1 MARTLIG
8 VLGATSLV
16 GDILLASETKEIN
29 AADVQFVAFSRHP
42 VGRDVLDKHR
52 VVWRSLQDRVLQK
65 DPRSIEFWICLA
77 PVWVLPDYFSL
88 LQDYGASRVVVLSST
103 SRFTKSE
110 SPDPAERE
118 IAASLVAG
126 ETQLIDWAEAQGIV
140 WIILRPTLIYG
151 YGRDRNI
158 SSIASFIRRFRFFPL
173 CGAAK
178 GLRQPIHA
186 SDVATAC
193 FQALM
198 HTELVNRSYNLSG
211 AETLTYSEMVRRV
224 FDAIGK
230 KPRLLHVSPMAFHL
244 LIALSRLI
252 PRFRDVSLG
261 MVERM
266 NQDLIFNHSDAVRDF
281 SFHPGPFHLHSGDV
295 P

>member
-16 GDILLASETKEIN
+16 GDSLLASETKETLT
-29 AADVQFVAFSRHP
+29 ADVQFVAFSRRP
-42 VGRDVLDKHR
+42 VGRDLQDKR
-52 VVWRSLQDRVLQK
+52 GVIWRSLRDRVLQT
-65 DPRSIEFWICLA
+65 DTQSIEFWICLA
-77 PVWVLPDYFSL
+77 PIWVLPEYFSL
-88 LQDYGASRVVVLSST
+88 LQSYGASRVVVLSST
-103 SRFTKSE
+103 SRFTKSQ
-110 SPDPAERE
+110 SPDPAERG

-126 ETQLIDWAEAQGIV
+126 ETQLIDWAEAQGMV

-151 YGRDRNI
+151 YGRDKNI
-158 SSIASFIRRFRFFPL
+158 SSIASFIHRFRFFPL
-173 CGAAK
+173 SGTAN

-193 FQALM
+193 LQALM
-198 HTELVNRSYNLSG
+198 HSELVNRSYNISG

-230 KPRLLHVSPMAFHL
+230 KPRLLHVPPMAFHL
-244 LIALSRLI
+244 VVALSRLI
-252 PRFRDVSLG
+252 PRFRYVSLG

-266 NQDLIFNHSDAVRDF
+266 NQDLIFDHSDAVRDF
-281 SFHPGPFHLHSGDV
+281 SFHPGPFYLHSRDV
-295 P
+295 S